1 MARERFGSGGPF
13 EEMYG
18 YSRAVRIGPHVWV
31 AGSCARDEAIE
42 GDAYAQAA
50 DALGVIERSLAQA
63 GASLHDVVRTVTYVT
78 DIRDTEKVAAAHR
91 AAFGDV
97 LPAATLVEVSALA
110 DPRYLVEIQVDAYVE
125 QDA

>member
-1 MARERFGSGGPF
+1 MRTTFGSDGPF

-18 YSRAVRIGPHVWV
+18 YSRAVRVGPHVWV
-31 AGSCARDEAIE
+31 AGTCARDEALE

-50 DALGVIERSLAQA
+50 DALGVIERCLARA
-63 GASLHDVVRTVTYVT
+63 GASLADVVRTVAYVT

-91 AAFGDV
+91 QAFGDV

-110 DPRYLVEIQVDAYVE
+110 DPRYLVEFQVDAYLE
-125 QDA
+125 GGT